1 MYYYSQQIINNNRTV
16 NPQQII
22 DDIKNTKKEKLISIC
37 LEIDHN
43 DNMTPIIFIDNN
55 FIGYDP
61 DQNDKY
67 VLPNQAEV
75 VKTFKKYFTNDPKY
89 LYAYYHNN
97 KYYYVTSFKNNDNDF
112 IIKMLETILEPV
124 SNLLEQKKQLIF
136 DE

>member
-1 MYYYSQQIINNNRTV
+1 MYYSQQVVNNNRIV

-22 DDIKNTKKEKLISIC
+22 DDVKNTKKEKIISIC

-43 DNMTPIIFIDNN
+43 DNITPIIFIDNN

-89 LYAYYHNN
+89 LYTYYHNN
-97 KYYYVTSFKNNDNDF
+97 KYYYVTSFKNCNSTV
-112 IIKMLETILEPV
+112 KMLETVLEPV
-124 SNLLEQKKQLIF
+124 DDLLEEKKQLIF
-136 DE
+136 EE

>member
-1 MYYYSQQIINNNRTV
+1 MYYYSQQVINNNRTV

-22 DDIKNTKKEKLISIC
+22 DDIKNTKKEKIISIC

-55 FIGYDP
+55 SIGYDP

-75 VKTFKKYFTNDPKY
+75 VKTFKNNFINDSKY
-89 LYAYYHNN
+89 LYTYYHNN
-97 KYYYVTSFKNNDNDF
+97 KYHYVISFKNSDNV
-112 IIKMLETILEPV
+112 IKMLKEILEPV
-124 SNLLEQKKQLIF
+124 EDLIEQKKQLIF